1 MAAVPNH
8 QKTTI
13 PMHPKVAAPAQP
25 KPAAPAAPRATAAPT
40 GEKTAL
46 PASEKATTGFS
57 PGTERRQA
65 TLLCT
70 EVRGLA
76 RLSEALDPGL
86 VMILANE
93 FFNFAAEA
101 AAAHGGEPV
110 GTQHDLLLSAFTRGN
125 PSQTSQ
131 QAVRAAQRMQADFPA
146 IAEKWRIAYGLRAAI
161 AQGVH
166 LGEAVLGIA
175 GPRGLQQR
183 VAFGDSVT
191 LAQCMVRRAR
201 AGEFVMSDS
210 VMGALSVENLD
221 LDAEP
226 LPQLE
231 LPRRT
236 PIRIYGV
243 LVEGRLDFT

>member
-1 MAAVPNH
+1 MAAVPLQ
-8 QKTTI
+8 QKTTV
-13 PMHPKVAAPAQP
+13 PMNPKNAAPASQ
-25 KPAAPAAPRATAAPT
+25 KS
-40 GEKTAL
+40 
-46 PASEKATTGFS
+46 ASGFA

-65 TLLCT
+65 TLVCT
-70 EVRGLA
+70 ELRGLA

-86 VMILANE
+86 VMVLANE

-101 AAAHGGEPV
+101 AAAHGGEAV
-110 GTQHDLLLSAFTRGN
+110 GAQHDLLLSAFTRGN

-131 QAVRAAQRMQADFPA
+131 QAVRAAQRVQAEFPTV
-146 IAEKWRIAYGLRAAI
+146 AEKWRVAYGLRAAI
-161 AQGVH
+161 AQGIH
-166 LGEAVLGIA
+166 LGETVLGIA

-191 LAQCMVRRAR
+191 LAHCMVRRAR

-210 VMGALSVENLD
+210 VMGALSVENLN